1 MLRCITSP
9 FFADRYEIPDIVLC
23 MQSHSVSS
31 FLSHLLILGIN
42 FTEVREDRF
51 LKSNFKNENFI
62 DQSIKPHFNLN

>member
-23 MQSHSVSS
+23 MRSHSVSS

-42 FTEVREDRF
+42 LTEIREDRF
-51 LKSNFKNENFI
+51 FKIEF
-62 DQSIKPHFNLN
+62 